1 MTIRALRNDPDE
13 GLGAVGFPADCGIGG
28 KADDDD
34 SVVDDLEDSGWFIL
48 GVPIW
53 FAACF
58 REDDDSLV
66 VCDGIGCEPVV
77 AEVAPVSV
85 LGDPDASS
93 FLPMLEDG
101 SYSLLFLG
109 STVT

>member
-13 GLGAVGFPADCGIGG
+13 GLEAEGFPADCGIGG

-48 GVPIW
+48 EVPIW
-53 FAACF
+53 SAVCF
-58 REDDDSLV
+58 KEDEDSL
-66 VCDGIGCEPVV
+66 VCDGISCEPVV

-85 LGDPDASS
+85 GDPDASS
-93 FLPMLEDG
+93 FLPMLGG
-101 SYSLLFLG
+101 SNSLLFLG